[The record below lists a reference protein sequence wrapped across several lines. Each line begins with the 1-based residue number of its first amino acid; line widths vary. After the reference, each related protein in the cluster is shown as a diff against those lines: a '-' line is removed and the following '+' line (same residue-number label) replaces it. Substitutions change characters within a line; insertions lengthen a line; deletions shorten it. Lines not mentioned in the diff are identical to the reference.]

1 MIREARVTLGGRTTR
16 YLDAGVGRPILLL
29 HAFPLNADMWRPQL
43 AHVPSGWR
51 MVAPD
56 LLGFGLSPR
65 PPGAPPPTI
74 DEVAGDLDALMYALE
89 IRAAVIAGLSMGGYV
104 AFALFRRAPQRFTG
118 MVLADTK
125 AQADTQEGRE
135 GRRKMIDLVREGG
148 ARAVADQMLP
158 KLLGPTSHD
167 SRPEVA
173 LAVRQM
179 IEAAPVSAIADAS
192 RAMMGRPDS
201 IPDLAAARCP
211 GLVIVGAEDAITPA
225 TDAAVMHRAIAGS
238 RMVVLPGVGHL
249 SSLEAPDAFSSA
261 LSGFLQSGM

>member
-1 MIREARVTLGGRTTR
+1 VDLQ
-16 YLDAGVGRPILLL
+16 VGDIGDGPPLVLL
-29 HAFPLNADMWRPQL
+29 HAFPLSSAMWSRQVDAL
-43 AHVPSGWR
+43 GNDYR
-51 MVAPD
+51 IITPD
-56 LLGFGLSPR
+56 QRGFGGSPLGDYE
-65 PPGAPPPTI
+65 PSL
-74 DEVAGDLDALMYALE
+74 DLVADDVAALLDDLGLDDVVLG
-89 IRAAVIAGLSMGGYV
+89 GLSMGGYV
-104 AFALFRRAPQRFTG
+104 AFALFRRAPRRFTG

-179 IEAAPVSAIADAS
+179 IETAPVSAIADAS

-211 GLVIVGAEDAITPA
+211 GLVIVGAEDVITPA